1 MITDPLNTDI
11 PREVHPVQLC
21 PAGRGMSH
29 VTGTAGRWVGPV
41 SAMRGDSIM
50 TLRLQ
55 MLGLDAMASA
65 SVAVSNRMRPAALQS
80 KSWGLRLSLTL
91 PCNDSTGVV
100 QWGQEVTW

>member
-11 PREVHPVQLC
+11 PHEVHPVQLPG

-29 VTGTAGRWVGPV
+29 VTATTGRWVGPV

-55 MLGLDAMASA
+55 MLGLEAMTNP
-65 SVAVSNRMRPAALQS
+65 SVAVRNRMRPAALQS
-80 KSWGLRLSLTL
+80 KSWGLRLAATL
-91 PCNDSTGVV
+91 PCNVEAGVV
-100 QWGQEVTW
+100 Q

>member
-21 PAGRGMSH
+21 PVGRGMSH

-55 MLGLDAMASA
+55 MLGLDALASP
-65 SVAVSNRMRPAALQS
+65 SVAVSNRLRPAALQS
-80 KSWGLRLSLTL
+80 KSWGLRLSLSL
-91 PCNDSTGVV
+91 PCNDATCVV